1 MLSIFNRKNL
11 VELVSCVNRICD
23 LTAPNRPRSE
33 ESRAETRYSRSIPIV
48 VGPFEHDDDAANGL
62 FVGLTRDLSDHGIGI
77 VVDREIE
84 TEELFVAFW
93 FGEEETQEPWFFRGR
108 VKTQRRTGMGLWSV
122 GIEFEEFMNRSR
134 RKQIAPLFD
143 RAKKLLAVETCS

>member
-23 LTAPNRPRSE
+23 LTAPNRPRQE
-33 ESRAETRYSRSIPIV
+33 ENRTGTRYSRSIPIV
-48 VGPFEHDDDAANGL
+48 IGPFGQDDNTTDGL

-93 FGEEETQEPWFFRGR
+93 FGEEETHEPWFFKGR
-108 VKTQRRTGMGLWSV
+108 MKTQRRTGSGLWSV

-134 RKQIAPLFD
+134 RKQIAPLLE
-143 RAKKLLAVETCS
+143 RAKELLTVETYS